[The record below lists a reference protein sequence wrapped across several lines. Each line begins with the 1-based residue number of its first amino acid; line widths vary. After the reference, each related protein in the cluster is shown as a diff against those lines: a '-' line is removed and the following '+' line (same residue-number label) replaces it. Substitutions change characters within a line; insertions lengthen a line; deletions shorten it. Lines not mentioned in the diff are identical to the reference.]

1 MLDFVSQSAIV
12 IGEWY
17 IPGHKLKGFLLEEV
31 VEASDWELG
40 VEKME
45 IWFEG
50 EEPASI
56 ELNLELGFS

>member
-31 VEASDWELG
+31 VEASNWELR

-50 EEPASI
+50 EDPDSI